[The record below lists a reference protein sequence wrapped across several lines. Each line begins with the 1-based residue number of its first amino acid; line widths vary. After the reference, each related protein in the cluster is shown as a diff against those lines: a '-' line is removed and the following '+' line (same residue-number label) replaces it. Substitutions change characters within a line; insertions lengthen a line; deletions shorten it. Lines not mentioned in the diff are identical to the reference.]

1 MFDGKIFAVFIY
13 PRILTIDEIIIKFTN
28 LRKSRD
34 SPSPS
39 SLISRTAEFFGY
51 TLDTRKCVT

>member
-1 MFDGKIFAVFIY
+1 MFDGRIYAVFIY
-13 PRILTIDEIIIKFTN
+13 PRILTLDEIIIKYTN

-39 SLISRTAEFFGY
+39 SLITRTAEFFGY
-51 TLDTRKCVT
+51 TIDTR

>member
-1 MFDGKIFAVFIY
+1 MFDGKIYAVFIY
-13 PRILTIDEIIIKFTN
+13 PRILTIDEIIIKFMN

-39 SLISRTAEFFGY
+39 SLISRTDEFFGY